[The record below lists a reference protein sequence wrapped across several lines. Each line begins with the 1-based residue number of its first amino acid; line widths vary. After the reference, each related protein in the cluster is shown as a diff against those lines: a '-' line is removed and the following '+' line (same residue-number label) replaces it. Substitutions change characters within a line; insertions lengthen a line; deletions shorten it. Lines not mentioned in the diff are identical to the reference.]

1 MKPIP
6 NHRGLRYAVAT
17 TAPSGK
23 PLKVAFSVVPNGPLD
38 SYLVKPGRVR
48 SLDPETQAE
57 SPWYLRFT
65 RPDDGRPSWKRCGS
79 DPSWTTAG
87 IEAALADAV
96 RFLAN
101 LPTERSAVEEF
112 LDRTAERA
120 RLCVS
125 TVMDEYTDA
134 GCPDRHLQ
142 PRQGTQLRE
151 HNRIL
156 ALARRW
162 WGPKP
167 ARNITQADMDEYVAW
182 RQADVEARRA
192 AGDLVARGTGV
203 RAAELELAA
212 LSSVFHWAARRRRV
226 DANPFATRGTYRVP
240 GTVVNAQVH
249 QPSSDEE
256 LHALCVWMIQQGRPV
271 SAARCMFQALTGLR
285 LGEYLL
291 RWDAAAGQPGWICGG
306 LRNGLE
312 VQVLCI
318 SREKHGLNPAVAI
331 HPSLEAFITAW
342 RAYAHRHWPTS
353 PWWFPR
359 ASSPDQPAHVD
370 DSPRDLLAASRALGL
385 PGRTSHGLR
394 AFYVT
399 VRRSQGVS
407 DAQISEELGHRSG
420 AGLIARVYGQPQQ
433 VFGSRTHDWLPNE
446 TQPQTLSLLNA

>member
-17 TAPSGK
+17 TAPNGR
-23 PLKVAFSVVPNGPLD
+23 PLKIAFSTVANGPLD
-38 SYLVKPGRVR
+38 SSLVKAGKVR
-48 SLDPETQAE
+48 SLDPDSQAE
-57 SPWYLRFT
+57 ASWYLRYT
-65 RPDDGRPSWKRCGS
+65 RPDDGRQSWKRVG
-79 DPSWTTAG
+79 PSPAWTPAG
-87 IEAALADAV
+87 IEAALNEAL
-96 RFLAN
+96 RFLEA
-101 LPTERSAVEEF
+101 LPTERSAIEAF
-112 LDRTAERA
+112 LDSTSERA
-120 RLCVS
+120 RLSVG
-125 TVMDEYTDA
+125 TVMDEYIDA

-142 PRQGTQLRE
+142 ARTGPQLRE

-162 WGPKP
+162 WATKA
-167 ARNITQADMDEYVAW
+167 ARSITQADMDEYVAW
-182 RQADVEARRA
+182 RQADVDSRRA
-192 AGDLVARGTGV
+192 SGDLHARGTGV

-240 GTVVNAQVH
+240 GTVINAQVH

-256 LHALCVWMIQQGRPV
+256 LHALCSWMITNDRPV

-291 RWDAAAGQPGWICGG
+291 RWDATAGQPGWLCGG
-306 LRNGLE
+306 LRNGMD

-318 SREKHGLNPAVAI
+318 QREKHGLNPAVVL
-331 HPSLEAFITAW
+331 HPALEAFITAW
-342 RAYAHRHWPTS
+342 KSYAQRHWSQS

-359 ASSPDQPAHVD
+359 ACDPQLPAHVD

-407 DAQISEELGHRSG
+407 DSQISEELGHRSG
-420 AGLIARVYGQPQQ
+420 AGLIARVYGQPHQ
-433 VFGSRTHDWLPNE
+433 VFGSRTHDWLPNDSA
-446 TQPQTLSLLNA
+446 TQTINLLNQ